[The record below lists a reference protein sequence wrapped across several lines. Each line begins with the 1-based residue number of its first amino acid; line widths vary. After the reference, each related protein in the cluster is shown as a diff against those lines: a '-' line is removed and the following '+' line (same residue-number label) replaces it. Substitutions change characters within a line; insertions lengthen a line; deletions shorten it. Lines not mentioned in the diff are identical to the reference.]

1 MKLVKG
7 ISVLSAAILLA
18 ACGGDDDETKI
29 LEVEKQVPVALAEL
43 GLTGDDTRYAFSSKV
58 LDDANTSSV
67 ATTGQITRHLLINE
81 LKNYIESDEFQGLTV
96 KAEAL
101 ANLNFI
107 YEQGTKDLDDKGTD
121 EAADD
126 EVLNA
131 LTNINV
137 YTEAAESTSVN
148 TSVKTSGATL
158 EQSLFSDLSGD
169 KNLKGKL
176 AGQDNA
182 LTHAEFVG
190 WDVSSEADLR
200 EKPNALIQTWFDQLA
215 TLATDGDVNTTFV
228 TEEGLDL
235 QQLVQKFLLG
245 GVTYSQAAEDYLK
258 AGKGLLKKN
267 FEGDKDDTKPYTAL
281 EHQWDEGFGYFGA
294 AQDYLAY
301 TDVEMAGQAD
311 HDTDENGQ
319 IDFYSEYSFGNS
331 VNAVKRDKGATS
343 PTYFSENA
351 MMAFIQGRQIIQDN
365 FGTNPEDSPIFH
377 GAIVRQAELALNNWE
392 NSIAATVIHYINDVT
407 ADMDNFGTEEYSLA
421 NHAKH
426 WSEMKGFALGL
437 QFSPVGV
444 AQISLDD
451 LKAVHAHFAEAP
463 VLSTA
468 TAEEIAAY
476 KAALLDAR
484 TILKTAYSFSAEN
497 VANW

>member
-1 MKLVKG
+1 MKLIKG
-7 ISVLSAAILLA
+7 LSVLSAAILLT
-18 ACGGDDDETKI
+18 ACGGDDDTKTVEI
-29 LEVEKQVPVALAEL
+29 EKIVEKEVQVPVALAEL
-43 GLTGDDTRYAFSSKV
+43 GLTGDDTRYAFPSKV

-67 ATTGQITRHLLINE
+67 ATSGQITRHLLINE
-81 LKNYIESDEFQGLTV
+81 LKNYIGSEEFQGLAD
-96 KAEAL
+96 KATAL

-107 YEQGTKDLDDKGTD
+107 YATGTKNLDG
-121 EAADD
+121 ADSAQP
-126 EVLNA
+126 A
-131 LTNINV
+131 LTSVNV
-137 YTEAAESTSVN
+137 YTEGAESTPVN
-148 TSVKTSGATL
+148 TSIKTADATL
-158 EQSLFSDLSGD
+158 AQSLFSDLSSD

-176 AGQDNA
+176 AGQDNN
-182 LTHAEFVG
+182 LSHAEFVG
-190 WDVSSEADLR
+190 WGVAGDLQA
-200 EKPNALIQTWFDQLA
+200 KPDALIQVWFDQLA
-215 TLATDGDVNTTFV
+215 TLATDGDVDTTVV
-228 TEEGLDL
+228 TAEGLDL

-245 GVTYSQAAEDYLK
+245 GITYSQATEDYLK
-258 AGKGLLKKN
+258 ADKGLVKQN
-267 FEGDKDDTKPYTAL
+267 SAEDKVGKPYTSL

-301 TDVEMAGQAD
+301 TDVEMAGQTD
-311 HDTDENGQ
+311 HDTDKNGE

-365 FGTNPEDSPIFH
+365 FGTNPTDNAVFH
-377 GAIVRQAELALNNWE
+377 TAIERQAELALNNWE

-407 ADMDNFGTEEYSLA
+407 ADMEKFGTEDYSLA
-421 NHAKH
+421 SHAKH

-437 QFSPVGV
+437 QFSPVAV

-476 KAALLDAR
+476 KTALLDAR
-484 TILKTAYSFSAEN
+484 TILKAAYSFSAEN

>member
-1 MKLVKG
+1 MKLIKG
-7 ISVLSAAILLA
+7 ISILSAAILLA
-18 ACGGDDDETKI
+18 ACGGDGDTKI
-29 LEVEKQVPVALAEL
+29 IENEIEVPVALAEF
-43 GLTGDDTRYAFSSKV
+43 GLTGDDTRYAFPSKV

-81 LKNYIESDEFQGLTV
+81 LKNYIGSDEFQGLTL

-107 YEQGTKDLDDKGTD
+107 YEKGTKDLDDKGND
-121 EAADD
+121 DISDD
-126 EVLNA
+126 EILNA
-131 LTNINV
+131 LTNVNV
-137 YTEAAESTSVN
+137 YTEAAESTPVN
-148 TSVKTSGATL
+148 TSIKTEDATL
-158 EQSLFSDLSGD
+158 EQSLFSDLSSD

-176 AGQDNA
+176 AGQDND

-190 WDVSSEADLR
+190 WNVAGDLQER
-200 EKPNALIQTWFDQLA
+200 PNALIQTWFDQLA
-215 TLATDGDVNTTFV
+215 TLATDGDVETTVV
-228 TEEGLDL
+228 TAEGLDL

-245 GVTYSQAAEDYLK
+245 GITYSQAGEDYLK
-258 AGKGLLKKN
+258 AGKGLLKQN
-267 FEGDKDDTKPYTAL
+267 SEGDKANTKPYTTL

-311 HDTDENGQ
+311 HDTDENGE

-331 VNAVKRDKGATS
+331 INAVKRDKGATS

-365 FGTNPEDSPIFH
+365 FGTNPADNAVFH
-377 GAIVRQAELALNNWE
+377 AAITRQAELALNNWE

-407 ADMDNFGTEEYSLA
+407 ADMNKFGSEDYSLS

-437 QFSPVGV
+437 QFSPVDV
-444 AQISLDD
+444 AQISLVD

-468 TAEEIAAY
+468 TAEDIAAY
-476 KAALLDAR
+476 KTALLDAR

>member
-18 ACGGDDDETKI
+18 ACGGDDGETKF
-29 LEVEKQVPVALAEL
+29 LEIEKQVPVALAEL

-81 LKNYIESDEFQGLTV
+81 LKNYIGSDEFQGLTDH
-96 KAEAL
+96 ATAL

-107 YEQGTKDLDDKGTD
+107 YATGTKSLDSSD
-121 EAADD
+121 AAQASL
-126 EVLNA
+126 VSV
-131 LTNINV
+131 NV
-137 YTEAAESTSVN
+137 YTEATESTSVN
-148 TSVKTSGATL
+148 TSVKTSGTTL

-176 AGQDNA
+176 AGQDND

-190 WDVSSEADLR
+190 WDVSTEADLQ
-200 EKPNALIQTWFDQLA
+200 EKPNALIQIWFDQLA
-215 TLATDGDVNTTFV
+215 TLATDEDVDTTVV
-228 TEEGLDL
+228 TAEGLDL

-245 GVTYSQAAEDYLK
+245 GVTYSQASEDYLK
-258 AGKGLLKKN
+258 AGKGLVKQN
-267 FEGDKDDTKPYTAL
+267 SAEDKSGKPYTSL

-331 VNAVKRDKGATS
+331 INAVKRDKGATS

-365 FGTNPEDSPIFH
+365 FGSNPADNAVFH
-377 GAIVRQAELALNNWE
+377 AAITRQSELALNNWE

-407 ADMDNFGTEEYSLA
+407 ADMDKFGTEDYSLA
-421 NHAKH
+421 SHAKH

-451 LKAVHAHFAEAP
+451 LKAVHAHFSEAP

-468 TAEEIAAY
+468 TAEDIATY
-476 KAALLDAR
+476 KTALLSAR

>member
-1 MKLVKG
+1 MKLAKG

-29 LEVEKQVPVALAEL
+29 LEVEKEVPIALAEL

-81 LKNYIESDEFQGLTV
+81 LKNYIGSDEFQGLTV

-107 YEQGTKDLDDKGTD
+107 YATGTKNLDSSD
-121 EAADD
+121 AAQASL
-126 EVLNA
+126 VSV
-131 LTNINV
+131 NV
-137 YTEAAESTSVN
+137 YTEGAEATSVN

-158 EQSLFSDLSGD
+158 EQSLFSDLSTD

-176 AGQDNA
+176 AGQDND

-190 WDVSSEADLR
+190 WNVAGDLQ
-200 EKPNALIQTWFDQLA
+200 EQPNALIQTWFDQLA
-215 TLATDGDVNTTFV
+215 TLATDGDVNTTVV
-228 TEEGLDL
+228 TAEGLDL

-245 GVTYSQAAEDYLK
+245 AVTYSQAAEDYLK
-258 AGKGLLKKN
+258 AGKGLLNKN
-267 FEGDKDDTKPYTAL
+267 FEGDKGNTKPYTAL

-311 HDTDENGQ
+311 HDTDENGE

-331 VNAVKRDKGATS
+331 INAVKRDKGATS

-377 GAIVRQAELALNNWE
+377 AAIVRQAELALNNWE
-392 NSIAATVIHYINDVT
+392 NSIAATVIHYINDVM
-407 ADMDNFGTEEYSLA
+407 ADMDKFGTEEYSLA
-421 NHAKH
+421 SHAKH

-451 LKAVHAHFAEAP
+451 LKAVHEHFAEAP

-468 TAEEIAAY
+468 TAEEIADY